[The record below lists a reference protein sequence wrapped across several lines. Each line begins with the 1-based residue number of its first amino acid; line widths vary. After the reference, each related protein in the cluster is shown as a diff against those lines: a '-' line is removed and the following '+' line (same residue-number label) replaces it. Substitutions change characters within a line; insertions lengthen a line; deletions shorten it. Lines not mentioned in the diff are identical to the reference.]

1 MDYHPEAN
9 ARSVGAR
16 PSGRYIKI
24 YYEMLRDH
32 GKSHHIAVRSLA
44 FKWIRIMFRCW
55 KNRTKYDEVKYLQ
68 ALKKSNSPLR
78 EYI

>member
-1 MDYHPEAN
+1 
-9 ARSVGAR
+9 
-16 PSGRYIKI
+16 
-24 YYEMLRDH
+24 MLREH

-55 KNRTKYDEVKYLQ
+55 KNRTRYDEVKYLQ
-68 ALKKSNSPLR
+68 ALQKSNSPLR